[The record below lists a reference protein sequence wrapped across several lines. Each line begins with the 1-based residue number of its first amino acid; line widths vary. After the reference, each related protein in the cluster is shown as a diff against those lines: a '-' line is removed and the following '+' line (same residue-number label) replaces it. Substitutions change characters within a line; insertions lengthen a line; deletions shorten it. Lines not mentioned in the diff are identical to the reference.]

1 MSGPLAGLADWAND
15 TVESVGYVGIGALVA
30 LANVVPP
37 IPVELILPPAGFV
50 AGEGRLWFPAVVAA
64 ATVGSVAGSL
74 ALYALGYWLGE
85 ARVRELIGR
94 YGRFLLL
101 READLDRAQGWFDR
115 HEGKAVA
122 IGRILPGVRKLIP
135 IPAGIVRMP
144 MKRFVLYV
152 ALANGFWNTVLI
164 GLGWVLGD
172 QWEVV
177 RPYAHLLEY
186 GVLVGLAAA
195 ALWFMWNRVNVRT

>member
-1 MSGPLAGLADWAND
+1 M
-15 TVESVGYVGIGALVA
+15 
-30 LANVVPP
+30 
-37 IPVELILPPAGFV
+37 
-50 AGEGRLWFPAVVAA
+50 
-64 ATVGSVAGSL
+64 AGSL

-85 ARVRELIGR
+85 ARVRELIR
-94 YGRFLLL
+94 QYGWYLLL
-101 READLDRAQGWFDR
+101 REAELDRAQGWFDR
-115 HEGKAVA
+115 HEGKAVV
-122 IGRILPGVRKLIP
+122 IGRILPGLRKLIP
-135 IPAGIVRMP
+135 LPAGIVRMP
-144 MKRFVLYV
+144 IKRFVLYV

-195 ALWFMWNRVNVRT
+195 AVWFVWHRLNART